1 MAYRM
6 GEFGRTIRAL
16 TGPNRR
22 MIDRNMLVTSPLQM
36 HAHTGSHK
44 DDRKCAHVTSQ
55 EPPRRYQRI
64 PHPTPPHTRPVAANT
79 ATIHAHGELW
89 PSLTLQLQMC
99 STGGHAQCHAH
110 SHHAVMSTLPC
121 TILQPFSSLKARGHF
136 DASGSFQLHNQP
148 A

>member
-1 MAYRM
+1 M
-6 GEFGRTIRAL
+6 GGFGCAIGAL
-16 TGPNRR
+16 YGSNRR
-22 MIDRNMLVTSPLQM
+22 RIGRNMLVARPLQM
-36 HAHTGSHK
+36 YAHMRSHM
-44 DDRKCAHVTSQ
+44 DDGKCAHVTSQ
-55 EPPRRYQRI
+55 EPPRRNQRI
-64 PHPTPPHTRPVAANT
+64 SHPTPPHTRPVAANT